1 MAALYE
7 LRDVESGSIVAARV
21 RAAHTHWTRLR
32 GLLGT
37 GDLASDAGL
46 WLRPCRQV
54 HMIGMRYAID
64 VLFLDDALRVVHAV
78 AALPP
83 GAVSPKVAA
92 ASGVVELAAGTIGRA
107 GLTVGA
113 RLAFEPAVVS
123 TADAAVRPRARLLAF
138 RR

>member
-1 MAALYE
+1 MQQARDATSGVVVVNR
-7 LRDVESGSIVAARV
+7 LRCAD
-21 RAAHTHWTRLR
+21 THWSRLF

-37 GDLASDAGL
+37 KELPSGEGL
-46 WLRPCRQV
+46 WLKRSRQV

-83 GAVSPKVAA
+83 GAVSPKVTA
-92 ASGVVELAAGTIGRA
+92 ASSVVELAAGTIGRA